1 MDRIYHPWDMWEC
14 YPAGMYETRPADKS
28 LTDDDCRRIY
38 AELLSDLPRFRK
50 ALQRVITEWP
60 NSCEHYLTNE
70 RMNRVA
76 WLGQASLCIA
86 EGIPQRYRGG
96 YMELTDSRRST
107 QTTLPSTRLTH
118 GCSSTENCPSISSG
132 QERKQR

>member
-1 MDRIYHPWDMWEC
+1 
-14 YPAGMYETRPADKS
+14 MYETRPADKS

-96 YMELTDSRRST
+96 YMELTD
-107 QTTLPSTRLTH
+107 QQKIDADNAALDALNAWLFLHGELPVDLIGAGTKAKVNLY
-118 GCSSTENCPSISSG
+118 
-132 QERKQR
+132 